1 MYTQCSHCNAIF
13 RVTMKELTAAQG
25 LLRCG
30 ECDAI
35 FDAMKTLSATLPE
48 ERRFAPL
55 SVATPAPLP
64 PEPELIKPSGFSWP
78 DWKKLFSRQQ
88 TASLGSS
95 RQASYPQR
103 PTPASRAAHKSV
115 SSRSFLMVGIAAL
128 ALLLLVQLLY
138 SSRNWLVQQPA
149 TSAITRQ
156 VCAWLACDLT
166 PPRDVAK
173 INLLSRNVYSH
184 PNTPDVLTISASIQ
198 NDAPFPQVYPLIEIS
213 FLNQKNEV
221 LALRRFPPTEYI
233 KDYNGE
239 LMPVGIPDELLL
251 NISDPGE
258 EAVRFQ
264 FRFM

>member
-1 MYTQCSHCNAIF
+1 MYTQCNHCNAIF

-55 SVATPAPLP
+55 GVATPAPLP
-64 PEPELIKPSGFSWP
+64 PEADYGKKSRLTLPHWENIFKRKPT
-78 DWKKLFSRQQ
+78 
-88 TASLGSS
+88 TAS
-95 RQASYPQR
+95 RPTRPQR
-103 PTPASRAAHKSV
+103 SAPVTKSAYKTV
-115 SSRSFLMVGIAAL
+115 NSRSFLLVGIGAL
-128 ALLLLVQLLY
+128 ILLLLLQLLY
-138 SSRNWLVQQPA
+138 SNRDWLLRQPA
-149 TSAITRQ
+149 TSALTHQ
-156 VCAWLACDLT
+156 VCTWLGCELT
-166 PPRDVAK
+166 PPRDVHK

-198 NDAPFPQVYPLIEIS
+198 NDAAFPQVYPLIEIS

-233 KDYNGE
+233 KNFNGE
-239 LMPVGIPDELLL
+239 LMPVGIPNELLL

-258 EAVRFQ
+258 EAIRFQ